1 MKTMRI
7 LVAVFIFAWS
17 MGGLAGC
24 AGRGPGP
31 MERAGKKIDQT
42 GVKIKEAAK
51 ETKESVKKIFKKEKD
66 TTD

>member
-1 MKTMRI
+1 MKKMRI
-7 LVAVFIFAWS
+7 LVVVLCLAWLLT
-17 MGGLAGC
+17 GLAGC
-24 AGRGPGP
+24 ARKGPGP
-31 MERAGKKIDQT
+31 MERAGKRIDQT